1 MKKGIAFLALFFLTA
16 CIGTSLPT
24 TFYTL
29 RSEKPA
35 HIYQEKLTI
44 GIEPVKVPAFLDKP
58 QIVTRQKDGIQL
70 KFSETNRWSEPLS
83 SLLQRTLTE
92 DIAQALPKA
101 EVKSKISAR
110 ERFEYIVLVEISD
123 MTGIFNEKM
132 TLNAWFS
139 ILNQTGAVLIRRK
152 VLLSKD
158 LEDTYNHLVLTQSQ
172 LIGQL
177 ADHIAQQISLLQKE
191 KK

>member
-29 RSEKPA
+29 RSEKPEQ
-35 HIYQEKLTI
+35 IFQTKVTI
-44 GIEPVKVPAFLDKP
+44 GIDPVKIPAFLDKP
-58 QIVTRQKDGIQL
+58 QIVVRQKNDIQL

-101 EVKSKISAR
+101 EVKSKTSAR
-110 ERFEYIVLVEISD
+110 ERFEYIVSVEISD
-123 MTGIFNEKM
+123 MTGTFNEKM
-132 TLNAWFS
+132 TLNAWFT
-139 ILNQTGAVLIRRK
+139 ITDQAGAMLTRRK
-152 VLLSKD
+152 VILSEK
-158 LEDTYNHLVLTQSQ
+158 LGDTYDNLVIIQSD
-172 LIGQL
+172 LIAQL
-177 ADHIAQQISLLQKE
+177 ADKIIQQIIVLRK
-191 KK
+191 

>member
-29 RSEKPA
+29 RSEKPE
-35 HIYQEKLTI
+35 HIYQEKMTI
-44 GIEPVKVPAFLDKP
+44 GIEPVKIPAFLDKP
-58 QIVTRQKDGIQL
+58 QIVVRQKNGIQL
-70 KFSETNRWSEPLS
+70 KFSEINRWSEPLS

-92 DIAQALPKA
+92 DIALLLPKA
-101 EVKSKISAR
+101 EVKSKTSAR
-110 ERFEYIVLVEISD
+110 ERFEYIVSVEIAD

-132 TLNAWFS
+132 TLNAWVAITDQTGS
-139 ILNQTGAVLIRRK
+139 ILTRRK
-152 VLLSKD
+152 IILSET
-158 LEDTYNHLVLTQSQ
+158 LGDTYTDLVLTQSK
-172 LIGQL
+172 LTASL
-177 ADHIAQQISLLQKE
+177 AEKIAQQIILQD